1 MKHKG
6 LFWGILGVSIV
17 VGGVLVVLG
26 LAMGGQL
33 GNVSNVHAL
42 VDRKDGG
49 NTMIQEGDHMAGSE
63 GESYLNSKDIK
74 KLDFNLAAGDINIT
88 MGDEFAI
95 SGSKIL
101 SEVRDDGKTWYLESP
116 KRKWYHFLS
125 NRVSGDW
132 EITIPRNYRFEE
144 INLSFAAADLDVD
157 GLWAKDVTIHGG
169 AGAADI
175 QNLKVD
181 QSLDLKIAA
190 GELNVDSSEVTGDCQ
205 LDCGAGELDM
215 ELSKMEGRLNANCGM
230 GQIALTLPGDR
241 GNYKINSQAA
251 MGQVQVD
258 GGKDD
263 GQHDGQHDEKLDIR
277 ADLDLTCGMGQI
289 TVGFDH

>member
-6 LFWGILGVSIV
+6 LFWGIMGVSIV

-33 GNVSNVHAL
+33 GNVTDIHDLSGE
-42 VDRKDGG
+42 RK
-49 NTMIQEGDHMAGSE
+49 EGDTVIQADEHIIDHGWEASLE
-63 GESYLNSKDIK
+63 TQKIK
-74 KLDFNLAAGDINIT
+74 NLDFNLAAGDITIT

-95 SGSKIL
+95 SGSKIH
-101 SEVRDDGKTWYLESP
+101 SEIRNDGKTWYLESP

-125 NRVSGDW
+125 NRASGDW
-132 EITIPRNYRFEE
+132 EITIPRNYQFEK

-169 AGAADI
+169 AGDADI

-190 GELNVDSSEVTGDCQ
+190 GELSVGSSEVTGDCQ

-215 ELSKMEGRLNANCGM
+215 ELSRMEGRLNANCGM
-230 GQIALTLPGDR
+230 GQISLTLPGER
-241 GNYKINSQAA
+241 ENYKIDSQAA
-251 MGQVQVD
+251 MGQVQID
-258 GGKDD
+258 GGKSDGKDD
-263 GQHDGQHDEKLDIR
+263 GQHSEKLDIR

-289 TVGFDH
+289 TVDFDH